1 MKESRRVLGVRMRE
15 LRKSAGFT
23 QENLGEKTELSY
35 KFIGELERGQ
45 VNVSIDSL
53 EKIAYALGVK
63 VRDFFPAGKLQR
75 QVVAVKEKNRLERLS
90 SKDIQIV
97 KKALG
102 ILNKIF

>member
-23 QENLGEKTELSY
+23 QEELGEKTDLSY

-45 VNVSIDSL
+45 VNVSLDSL
-53 EKIAYALGVK
+53 EKIAGALGVK
-63 VRDFFPAGKLQR
+63 VRDFFPKEKFQR
-75 QVVAVKEKNRLERLS
+75 RVATVKEKNRLEGLS
-90 SKDIQIV
+90 SKDIQLI
-97 KKALG
+97 KKTLS